1 VRKSAQG
8 TAVKTRFSPSPTG
21 LMHLGNVRTA
31 LFNALLARHYNGI
44 FLLRIEDTDK
54 IRSETRHTETLIE
67 DLHWLGLNWQEGP
80 YWQSKRQDIY
90 DKYYAQLERQNFA
103 YPCFCTEQQLAL
115 TRKIQRASG
124 KPPRYLGTCSSL
136 TKQGIDKKLAAGLK
150 PTLRFRVPQ
159 NHDIMF
165 NDIVRGEQHF
175 NSNDIGDFIIRRAD
189 NTSPFVFCN
198 AIDDALMG
206 ITHVLRGEDHLT
218 NTPRQIMI
226 LDALNLPQPKYAH
239 ISLIVGLDG
248 KPLSK
253 RTGSRSIKELREQG
267 FLAIAILNY
276 LARLGHHYENENLMQ
291 LRELAEQFIENSL
304 AHAPARFDH
313 NQLLHW
319 QKQAVSNINQQEFYE
334 WMGAS
339 AQKLIPKEKLTL
351 FINTVKNNAI
361 FPSEIEHWAKILCT
375 NEFDYNDEQKAV
387 IKDAGRLF
395 FQTALNALEKC
406 GIDFRVFS
414 HFLCET
420 LSINGKTLFMP
431 IRVALTGERTGP
443 ELVHI
448 FELLGKDRIKSRLE
462 LASTVFGD

>member
-1 VRKSAQG
+1 MRQSI
-8 TAVKTRFSPSPTG
+8 AVKTRFSPSPTG

-31 LFNALLARHYNGI
+31 LFNALLAQHYNGV

-54 IRSETRHTETLIE
+54 IRSETRHTEALIE
-67 DLHWLGLNWQEGP
+67 DLHWLGINWQEGP
-80 YWQSKRQDIY
+80 YWQSKRQAIY
-90 DKYYAQLERQNFA
+90 DKYYGQLESQGFA

-115 TRKIQRASG
+115 NRKIQRASG
-124 KPPRYLGTCSSL
+124 KPPRYVGTCSALS
-136 TKQGIDKKLAAGLK
+136 KQEIEKKSAAGLK

-159 NHDIMF
+159 NYKITFHDL
-165 NDIVRGEQHF
+165 VRGEQLF

-226 LDALNLPQPKYAH
+226 LDALNLPHPTYAH
-239 ISLIVGLDG
+239 ISLIVGSDG

-253 RTGSRSIKELREQG
+253 RTGSRSIEELRTQG
-267 FLAIAILNY
+267 FLAMAILNY

-291 LRELAEQFIENSL
+291 VKELAEQFSENSL

-313 NQLLHW
+313 NQLLYW
-319 QKQAVSNINQQEFYE
+319 QKQAVSNIDEQEFYK
-334 WMGAS
+334 WMGS
-339 AQKLIPKEKLTL
+339 NTRKLIPKEKLTL
-351 FINTVKNNAI
+351 FINIVKNNVL

-375 NEFDYNDEQKAV
+375 DEFGYSDEQKAI
-387 IKDAGRLF
+387 IKDTGQLF
-395 FQTALNALEKC
+395 FQTTITALEKF
-406 GIDFRVFS
+406 GTNFTAFAN
-414 HFLCET
+414 FLSEA
-420 LSINGKTLFMP
+420 LSFKGKALFMP
-431 IRVALTGERTGP
+431 LRIALTGEHTGP
-443 ELVHI
+443 ELAHI
-448 FELLGKDRIKSRLE
+448 FELLGKDRINSRLK